1 MSHVSCLQI
10 TKAEIVVSLHAT
22 GERYAEPR
30 IWGILPRCRKV
41 QRLSIA
47 PQAKRIV
54 LRPLPAGRG
63 EAIIYPEDWRE
74 ILSTIL
80 IVSDKLFPVT
90 ITPEVEQWARQHVLS
105 ICDCPAVI
113 TTDVHP
119 DYHPQY
125 DAIR

>member
-41 QRLSIA
+41 QLLSLS

-54 LRPLPAGRG
+54 VRPLFAGRG
-63 EAIIYPEDWRE
+63 EASIYPEDWRE
-74 ILSTIL
+74 VLIAAP
-80 IVSDKLFPVT
+80 IVSDKLFPISLT
-90 ITPEVEQWARQHVLS
+90 AEVLAWARQQVLS
-105 ICDCPAVI
+105 VCDCPAV
-113 TTDVHP
+113 TTADVHP
-119 DYHPQY
+119 NYHPQY
-125 DAIR
+125 DVIH

>member
-41 QRLSIA
+41 QLLSIS
-47 PQAKRIV
+47 PQAKRIIA
-54 LRPLPAGRG
+54 RPLFAGHG
-63 EAIIYPEDWRE
+63 EASIYPDDWRE
-74 ILSTIL
+74 VLIAAP
-80 IVSDKLFPVT
+80 IVSDKLFPMT

-105 ICDCPAVI
+105 ICDCPAVT

-119 DYHPQY
+119 NYNPQY
-125 DAIR
+125 NAIC